1 MYVLGQQGSEAPT
14 TGEKK
19 RLAGRKKAR
28 QRVRTLRKEKPANR
42 I

>member
-28 QRVRTLRKEKPANR
+28 AEGEDVSK
-42 I
+42 

>member
-14 TGEKK
+14 TDEKK

-28 QRVRTLRKEKPANR
+28 QSVRM
-42 I
+42 